1 MPVRKTPLVTDQIY
15 HIFNRGL
22 SGAPIFSGIKSY
34 RRFMSC
40 LMYYRFQKPPLKLS
54 HFLVQSRE
62 DQYDILYKLSA
73 NDDKLVEIFCF
84 CLMPNHFHLLI
95 KQVADKG
102 ISNFMR
108 VITNSYSSYFN
119 LTKKR
124 LGPLLQGIFK
134 SVRIETDEQ
143 LLHVSRY
150 IHINPLTGHIVLRE
164 KLTSFPWSSL
174 PEYLRKES
182 LSEEETSKYINKSIV
197 LSHFTSVKGYKRFIL
212 DYADYKISQANFQ
225 HLFLE

>member
-22 SGAPIFSGIKSY
+22 SGAPIFSGTRSY
-34 RRFMSC
+34 QRFINC

-62 DQYDILYKLSA
+62 DQNDILFKLSES
-73 NDDKLVEIFCF
+73 DGKLVDLYCF

-95 KQVADKG
+95 KQLTDKG

-108 VITNSYSSYFN
+108 VIMNSYSSYFN

-150 IHINPLTGHIVLRE
+150 IHINPLTGHTILRE

-182 LSEEETSKYINKSIV
+182 VSEDVTSKYINKRIV
-197 LSHFTSVKGYKRFIL
+197 
-212 DYADYKISQANFQ
+212 
-225 HLFLE
+225 